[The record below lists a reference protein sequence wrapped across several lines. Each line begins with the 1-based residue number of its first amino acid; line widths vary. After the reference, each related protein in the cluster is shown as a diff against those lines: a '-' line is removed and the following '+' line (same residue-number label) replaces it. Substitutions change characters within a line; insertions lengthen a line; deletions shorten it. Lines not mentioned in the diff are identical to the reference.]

1 MRFGALMPSNG
12 VIIMF
17 VKFDCENVSHPMS
30 VARERASVS
39 FYDRGLACSSS
50 IEAFDLIEAHKWFN
64 LAAMAGDERGHGA
77 RTDVGM
83 DMTPREIAEAQ
94 RRARAYRVAHAH

>member
-1 MRFGALMPSNG
+1 
-12 VIIMF
+12 MF
-17 VKFDCENVSHPMS
+17 VKFDCETALLPMS
-30 VARERASVS
+30 EPRRAPKPTS

-64 LAAMAGDERGHGA
+64 LAAMAGDERGCAA